1 MWNNYGKPNLTLIK
15 ADLYLS
21 QSPLSLF
28 WKMQYAKFR
37 ALGSGLSE
45 GHKLFQTL

>member
-1 MWNNYGKPNLTLIK
+1 MWNNYGKPNLTLIN
-15 ADLYLS
+15 ADLYHS

-28 WKMQYAKFR
+28 GKCNMQNFR